1 MKSLK
6 FLFVA
11 VLAAF
16 AFVSCEKNPE
26 PGKGNEPEPGKEH
39 TGKLVINWGNA
50 ADVNGKTYEIGMA
63 SWSADT
69 YELILH
75 VELKNNSGAEKE
87 FTVKEVRKYD
97 LTTAFASLCTS
108 NCMPGDGKPEQVWE
122 IGTVANGDVQTVDLH
137 LAPLPEYDEATG
149 EPVYKAGVFPAEF
162 TFSDGTEE
170 VKFNVNYN
178 FTPAQ

>member
-16 AFVSCEKNPE
+16 ALVSCDNGTEKPDQKTE
-26 PGKGNEPEPGKEH
+26 TEEH
-39 TGKLVINWGNA
+39 TGPVVLNWGNA
-50 ADVNGKTYEIGMA
+50 ADVNGKTFEIGMK
-63 SWSADT
+63 SWSEET

-75 VELKNNSGAEKE
+75 VKLNNTSSEAKE

-108 NCMPGDGKPEQVWE
+108 ACMPGDGKAEQVWE
-122 IGTVANGDVQTVDLH
+122 IGTVPAGEMQTVDLH
-137 LAPLPEYDEATG
+137 LAPMTEVAT
-149 EPVYKAGVFPAEF
+149 VFPAEF
-162 TFSDGTEE
+162 TFSDGTDN
-170 VKFNVNYN
+170 VTFSVNYN
-178 FTPAQ
+178 YTPAE

>member
-16 AFVSCEKNPE
+16 ALVSCDN
-26 PGKGNEPEPGKEH
+26 GNGPDKQTETEEH
-39 TGKLVINWGNA
+39 TGPVVLNWGNA
-50 ADVNGKTYEIGMA
+50 ADVNGKTFEIGMK
-63 SWSADT
+63 SWSEET

-75 VELKNNSGAEKE
+75 VKLNNTSSEAKE

-108 NCMPGDGKPEQVWE
+108 ACMPGDGKAEQVWE
-122 IGTVANGDVQTVDLH
+122 IGTVPAGEMQTVDLQRQSPP
-137 LAPLPEYDEATG
+137 ASAT
-149 EPVYKAGVFPAEF
+149 
-162 TFSDGTEE
+162 SS
-170 VKFNVNYN
+170 
-178 FTPAQ
+178 

>member
-26 PGKGNEPEPGKEH
+26 PGQGQEPGKEH

-75 VELKNNSGAEKE
+75 VELKNNSDAEKE

-108 NCMPGDGKPEQVWE
+108 ACMPGDGKPEQVWE
-122 IGTVANGDVQTVDLH
+122 IGTVAAGDVQTVDLH
-137 LAPLPEYDEATG
+137 LAPMTDVATT
-149 EPVYKAGVFPAEF
+149 FPAEF

-178 FTPAQ
+178 YTPAE

>member
-16 AFVSCEKNPE
+16 TFVSCEKTPE
-26 PGKGNEPEPGKEH
+26 GQGGEGKEH

-75 VELKNNSGAEKE
+75 VELKNNSGADKE

-108 NCMPGDGKPEQVWE
+108 ACMPGDGKPEQVWE
-122 IGTVANGDVQTVDLH
+122 IGTVAAGEVQTVDLH
-137 LAPLPEYDEATG
+137 LAPMVETAT
-149 EPVYKAGVFPAEF
+149 VFPAEF

-170 VKFNVNYN
+170 VKINVNYN
-178 FTPAQ
+178 YTPAQ